1 MEQSPFTHFEC
12 DAQTSLL
19 YATHQ
24 TTESGDLAWRKADC
38 PLGLQKNQQR
48 LSWLCRTGIDAK
60 YFPFIGS
67 VLTYLAT
74 ASLYRWC
81 PYADVNCVIVLR
93 ASH

>member
-1 MEQSPFTHFEC
+1 MEQLPFRHFEL
-12 DAQTSLL
+12 DAQPLLL
-19 YATHQ
+19 YAAPHTKERGIWPGEKPIAPW
-24 TTESGDLAWRKADC
+24 TSEEVREDG
-38 PLGLQKNQQR
+38 
-48 LSWLCRTGIDAK
+48 WLCRTGIDAK
-60 YFPFIGS
+60 YFPFIRS